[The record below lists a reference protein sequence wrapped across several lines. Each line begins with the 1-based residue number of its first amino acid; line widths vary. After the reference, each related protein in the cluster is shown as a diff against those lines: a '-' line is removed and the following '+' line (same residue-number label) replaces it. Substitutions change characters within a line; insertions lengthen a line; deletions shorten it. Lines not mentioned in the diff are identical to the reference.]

1 MNSNENN
8 NIVVDVDSI
17 NNDNNTENNVENN
30 NNNVEFKKKSY
41 STRVC
46 KKCGNMFIISDDAV
60 IKSVKEFGTIPSRCV
75 HCRKRAQRK
84 YENKEAE

>member
-1 MNSNENN
+1 MDFETNNS
-8 NIVVDVDSI
+8 V
-17 NNDNNTENNVENN
+17 VENDGN
-30 NNNVEFKKKSY
+30 MENTEFKKRSY

>member
-1 MNSNENN
+1 MDFEANNS
-8 NIVVDVDSI
+8 V
-17 NNDNNTENNVENN
+17 VENDGN
-30 NNNVEFKKKSY
+30 MENTEFKKRSY

>member
-1 MNSNENN
+1 MDFEVNNS
-8 NIVVDVDSI
+8 V
-17 NNDNNTENNVENN
+17 VENDGN
-30 NNNVEFKKKSY
+30 MENTEFKKRSY